1 MDSLIVATRIKND
14 KESYEDKLYMKYHG
28 ISNERSRLR
37 GLSQYYMRL
46 MDHDIAALAKLS
58 KSSKLRRKFR
68 EHNIKWFR
76 TESKKLL
83 DEEKELQKQEAE
95 VRKLHINA
103 SLEAKEAKKYYEE
116 LRDSLAAE

>member
-14 KESYEDKLYMKYHG
+14 KESYEHKLFAKYHG
-28 ISNERSRLR
+28 ISDERSRLR
-37 GLSQYYMRL
+37 GLSQYYIRL

-68 EHNIKWFR
+68 ERNIKWFR

-95 VRKLHINA
+95 VRKLHKNA